1 MAMLV
6 VFTNSLLLYFS
17 STKFPKF
24 VIFLAISFKYDV
36 GICRNIF
43 RRTEG
48 FSIVLFYLLPHFKQ
62 LSFLPF

>member
-6 VFTNSLLLYFS
+6 VFANKLLLYLS

-24 VIFLAISFKYDV
+24 VIFLTISLKYNV
-36 GICRNIF
+36 GICRNVF

-48 FSIVLFYLLPHFKQ
+48 FSIVLFYLLPHFK
-62 LSFLPF
+62 